1 MATVAPVRPAS
12 VVLVSLASG
21 LLGALAALGIG
32 TAAGW
37 VGDADTVIAGTPA
50 PRTEPADTPR
60 SAAAPLVGDD
70 FEPAE
75 IYDARIDGVVTIYA
89 VFGEEGG
96 DEEDAAQGS
105 GFVVDD
111 EGHVLTN
118 SHVVTTAGNG
128 RPIVRPATAVFV
140 QFADGDR
147 VRAEVV
153 GHDPFTD
160 VAVVEVDPDSH
171 AVSPVPLGDSD
182 DVVVGEPVAAIGSP
196 FGNESSLAVGVVS
209 ATDRSIASL
218 TSIYNVVGAIQT
230 DAPINRGNS
239 GGPLFDAR
247 GRVIGINA
255 QIRSSSGQN
264 EGVGFA
270 IPINAAKR
278 SLEQLVETGTV
289 RYAYVGVRTTDLTPS
304 LARRFDYEVERG
316 AAITE
321 VTRNSPAARAGLL
334 GGEREEEFNGITFP
348 VGGDVIVAI
357 GGEPV
362 EGADDVV
369 RLVSDELSP
378 GETVIFTI
386 VRDRA
391 RRQVAVRLG
400 ERPR

>member
-1 MATVAPVRPAS
+1 VRPAS
-12 VVLVSLASG
+12 LVLVSLASG
-21 LLGALAALGIG
+21 LLGALAALGIAS
-32 TAAGW
+32 AAGW
-37 VGDADTVIAGTPA
+37 VGDVETVIAGSPA
-50 PRTEPADTPR
+50 LPTQPSTTVR
-60 SAAAPLVGDD
+60 SAAAPLVGDE

-75 IYDARIDGVVTIYA
+75 IYEARIDGVVTIYA
-89 VFGEEGG
+89 VFDEEGSDDAG
-96 DEEDAAQGS
+96 AAQGS

-111 EGHVLTN
+111 DGHVLTN
-118 SHVVTTAGNG
+118 SHVVTTAGEG
-128 RPIVRPATAVFV
+128 RPLVRPASDVFV

-147 VRAEVV
+147 IRGTVV

-160 VAVVEVDPDSH
+160 VAVVKVDPEAH

-182 DVVVGEPVAAIGSP
+182 AAVVGEPVAAIGSP

-218 TSIYNVVGAIQT
+218 TSIYNVVDAIQT

-255 QIRSSSGQN
+255 QISSTNGQN
-264 EGVGFA
+264 VGVGFA

-278 SLEQLVETGTV
+278 SLDQLVATGTV

-316 AAITE
+316 AAITQ
-321 VTRNSPAARAGLL
+321 VTRNSPAARAGLR
-334 GGEREEEFNGITFP
+334 GGERDEEFNGITFP

-357 GGEPV
+357 GGTPV
-362 EGADDVV
+362 ASADDVV
-369 RLVSDELSP
+369 RLVTDELSP

-386 VRDRA
+386 VRDGA
-391 RRQVAVRLG
+391 RRRVAVRLA

>member
-1 MATVAPVRPAS
+1 VRPAS
-12 VVLVSLASG
+12 VVLVALASG

-37 VGDADTVIAGTPA
+37 VGDADTVVAGTPT
-50 PRTEPADTPR
+50 PRTEPATTAR
-60 SAAAPLVGDD
+60 SAATPLVGDD
-70 FEPAE
+70 FEPAD
-75 IYDARIDGVVTIYA
+75 IYEARIDGVVTIYA
-89 VFGEEGG
+89 VFGEEGS
-96 DEEDAAQGS
+96 DEEAAAQGS

-118 SHVVTTAGNG
+118 SHVVTTAGDG
-128 RPIVRPATAVFV
+128 RPIVRPAASVFV

-147 VRAEVV
+147 VEARVV

-160 VAVVEVDPDSH
+160 VAVVEVDPASH

-304 LARRFDYEVERG
+304 LARRFDYRVERG
-316 AAITE
+316 AAITQ
-321 VTRNSPAARAGLL
+321 VTPNSPAARAGLR

-369 RLVSDELSP
+369 RLVSDELAP
-378 GETVIFTI
+378 GETVIFTV